1 MTTAPSSTIAVTG
14 AAGQLGRELCRLLGP
29 RGTGL
34 PRAALDISQPQQVQ
48 AVLERLRPAAVINC
62 AAWTA
67 VDRAETE
74 FPAALEANAIAVQ
87 HLADACR
94 TIGCRLVQ
102 VSTDYVFGA
111 DASRTTPYAETDPP
125 GPLNGYGRSKLAG
138 EEAARS
144 WVNHQIVRTCGLY
157 AAGEQGPVRGRN
169 FADTMLVLAR
179 DRPEVRV
186 VADQFCTP
194 SYVPHV
200 AEAILALLESDATGT
215 FHLTNA
221 GSTSWHGFARELFQQ
236 AGLPT
241 GAVPIAASEY
251 PSPVVRPAYSVLDAG
266 RLGGLGIF
274 LPSWQK
280 GIAAYLAAQ
289 TGGGQGSA

>member
-1 MTTAPSSTIAVTG
+1 
-14 AAGQLGRELCRLLGP
+14 
-29 RGTGL
+29 
-34 PRAALDISQPQQVQ
+34 
-48 AVLERLRPAAVINC
+48 
-62 AAWTA
+62 
-67 VDRAETE
+67 
-74 FPAALEANAIAVQ
+74 
-87 HLADACR
+87 
-94 TIGCRLVQ
+94 
-102 VSTDYVFGA
+102 
-111 DASRTTPYAETDPP
+111 
-125 GPLNGYGRSKLAG
+125 
-138 EEAARS
+138 
-144 WVNHQIVRTCGLY
+144 VRTCGLY

-221 GSTSWHGFARELFQQ
+221 GSTSWYGFARELFQQ

-241 GAVPIAASEY
+241 VAVPIPASEY

-274 LPSWQK
+274 LPSWQQ

-289 TGGGQGSA
+289 TGGGQASA

>member
-1 MTTAPSSTIAVTG
+1 
-14 AAGQLGRELCRLLGP
+14 LLGP
-29 RGTGL
+29 RATGL
-34 PRAALDISQPQQVQ
+34 PKGALDITQPQQVQ

-74 FPAALEANAIAVQ
+74 FPAALEANATAVQ

-138 EEAARS
+138 EVAARS
-144 WVNHQIVRTCGLY
+144 WANHQIVRTCGLY

-215 FHLTNA
+215 FHLTSS

-274 LPSWQK
+274 LPSWQQ

-289 TGGGQGSA
+289 TGGGQASA

>member
-1 MTTAPSSTIAVTG
+1 MAPSSTIAVTG
-14 AAGQLGRELCRLLGP
+14 AAGQLGRALCRLLGS
-29 RGTGL
+29 
-34 PRAALDISQPQQVQ
+34 RAVSLFRDALDITQPQQVQ
-48 AVLERLRPAAVINC
+48 AVLGHIRPAAVINC

-74 FPAALEANAIAVQ
+74 FPAALAANASAVQ

-111 DASRTTPYAETDPP
+111 DAGRTTPYAETDPP
-125 GPLNGYGRSKLAG
+125 GPLNAYGRSKLAG
-138 EEAARS
+138 EVAARS
-144 WVNHQIVRTCGLY
+144 WGNHQIVRTCGLY
-157 AAGEQGPVRGRN
+157 TTAGEEGPVRGRN
-169 FADTMLVLAR
+169 FSDTMLVLAR

-241 GAVPIAASEY
+241 VAVPIAASEY
-251 PSPVVRPAYSVLDAG
+251 PSPVVRPAYSVLEAG

-274 LPSWQK
+274 LPAWQE

-289 TGGGQGSA
+289 TGGGQGSG